1 MNQALL
7 NSGVGS
13 VSLRQVAP
21 TSQSRLL
28 NYDEFN
34 FTPLN
39 SACTLQ
45 PQEACNWVS
54 HRMWLR
60 TNGTAAGN
68 QVKLAREEVKADL
81 VVMMLSQP
89 NKFGI
94 TGVAY
99 LQKFDCANF
108 VTGGEVAGGCGVV
121 RNSVCGANY
130 EWLWL
135 SGCSDLLSKER
146 RA

>member
-68 QVKLAREEVKADL
+68 QLKLAREEAKADL
-81 VVMMLSQP
+81 AVLMLSQP
-89 NKFGI
+89 DQFFGI
-94 TGVAY
+94 SRVAY
-99 LQKFDCANF
+99 IQKFDCATFFN
-108 VTGGEVAGGCGVV
+108 GG
-121 RNSVCGANY
+121 
-130 EWLWL
+130 
-135 SGCSDLLSKER
+135 DLGT
-146 RA
+146 A